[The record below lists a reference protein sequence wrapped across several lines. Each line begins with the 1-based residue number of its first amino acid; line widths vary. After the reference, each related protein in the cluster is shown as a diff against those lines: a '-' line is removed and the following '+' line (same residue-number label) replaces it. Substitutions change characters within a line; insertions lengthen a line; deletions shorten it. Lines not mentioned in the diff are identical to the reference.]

1 MPTKATNIHAPLGAE
16 VHAMRSPLWITRI
29 LIAAVVFTFCG
40 GPELFAQEQQQPQQ
54 ATLLMTTQ
62 QQQDATTTAP
72 ATSDQANPQPTAQQD
87 QAQQPASQDQNV
99 GTTQQNA
106 TPDPSKGPLKPAE
119 PSEVPNAPSATQQ
132 QSQQQNQQPAQAP
145 AGAAAAQGVQ
155 TAGGA
160 ASRPAGTAIAPA
172 KQHQTRSLLIKVGA
186 IAAGAAALGAVYALS
201 RSSPS
206 TPPGTQTTT
215 AASTA
220 AH

>member
-1 MPTKATNIHAPLGAE
+1 MHCSRLLSKTL
-16 VHAMRSPLWITRI
+16 I
-29 LIAAVVFTFCG
+29 LAVAFTFCG
-40 GPELFAQEQQQPQQ
+40 GPELFAQDQQPQP
-54 ATLLMTTQ
+54 ATLLATTQ
-62 QQQDATTTAP
+62 QQQDATTSAP
-72 ATSDQANPQPTAQQD
+72 ATSDQANPQPTSD
-87 QAQQPASQDQNV
+87 QQPAQSQDQNV
-99 GTTQQNA
+99 GTSQQSA

-119 PSEVPNAPSATQQ
+119 TNQLPNAPSSTQQ
-132 QSQQQNQQPAQAP
+132 QTQSQPQQPAQAP
-145 AGAAAAQGVQ
+145 AGAAAAQGVK

-186 IAAGAAALGAVYALS
+186 IAAGAAALGAVYGLS

-206 TPPGTQTTT
+206 RPSGTTTTT